1 MRHFFYCGALAF
13 LLAAVF
19 GVLLIPMLQS
29 LKIGQNIREEGPQWH
44 QGKAGTPTMG
54 GVIFIVA
61 SVIAALI
68 FSYSRDVILILLC
81 ALLFGLVGFTDD
93 YIKVVKKRNLGLTAS
108 QKISAQLLI
117 AAAYALFSMFFG
129 GASYEVMIPF
139 TESTVNFG
147 LWYLPFAIFVMVGT
161 VNSVNLTDG
170 LDGLASFISLV
181 VSLFFV
187 LVAKNKGYEGIALVC
202 TALAGALVG
211 FLIYNAHPARVFMG
225 DTGSLFIGGF
235 LSAVAIRMGLEI
247 TLIICGGVFV
257 IETISV
263 ILQVASFKLT
273 GKRIFK
279 MSPIHHHFELS
290 GFRET
295 SIVAL
300 FTAVTLILCVVA
312 YIGIY

>member
-1 MRHFFYCGALAF
+1 MRQLLYCGALAF
-13 LLAAVF
+13 VLAAVF
-19 GVLLIPMLQS
+19 GALLIPMLQR
-29 LKIGQNIREEGPQWH
+29 LKFGQNIREEGPQWH
-44 QGKAGTPTMG
+44 QGKSGTPTMG
-54 GVIFIVA
+54 GIIFI
-61 SVIAALI
+61 IAAILSSLI
-68 FSYSRDVILILLC
+68 FSYSRDVIYILLC
-81 ALLFGLVGFTDD
+81 ALFFGLVGFADD
-93 YIKVVKKRNLGLTAS
+93 YIKVVKKRNLGLTAA
-108 QKISAQLLI
+108 QKFSAQLLI
-117 AAAYALFSMFFG
+117 AAGYALFSMFFG

-139 TESTVNFG
+139 THTTINFG
-147 LWYLPFAIFVMVGT
+147 LWYLPFAIFVMVST

-187 LVAKNKGYEGIALVC
+187 LIAKSKGYDGIALVC
-202 TALAGALVG
+202 TAMAGALVG
-211 FLIYNAHPARVFMG
+211 FLVYNAHPARVFMG

-273 GKRIFK
+273 GKRMFK
-279 MSPIHHHFELS
+279 MAPIHHHFELC
-290 GFRET
+290 GLRET